1 MRASEKGWGEEE
13 GAGRGLFQG
22 WVSGE
27 SQVGGLLVEE
37 WAKKLGVC
45 QVGSLIVEVTTC
57 RLDHLLLFLSRRDV
71 APLLLVF
78 VGQIVI

>member
-1 MRASEKGWGEEE
+1 MRASEKGWEEEE
-13 GAGRGLFQG
+13 GAGRGLFQ
-22 WVSGE
+22 GE

-37 WAKKLGVC
+37 WVKKLGVC

-57 RLDHLLLFLSRRDV
+57 RLHHLLLFLSRRDV
-71 APLLLVF
+71 ALLLLVF

>member
-13 GAGRGLFQG
+13 EGAERGLFQ
-22 WVSGE
+22 VE
-27 SQVGGLLVEE
+27 SQVGGWLVEE

-71 APLLLVF
+71 ALLLLVF

>member
-13 GAGRGLFQG
+13 GAGRGLFQ
-22 WVSGE
+22 GE

-45 QVGSLIVEVTTC
+45 QVGWLIVEVTTC

>member
-13 GAGRGLFQG
+13 EGAGRGLFQ
-22 WVSGE
+22 GE

-45 QVGSLIVEVTTC
+45 QVGWLIVEVTTC
-57 RLDHLLLFLSRRDV
+57 RLDHLVLFLSRRDV
-71 APLLLVF
+71 ALLLLVF

>member
-13 GAGRGLFQG
+13 EGAGRGLFQ
-22 WVSGE
+22 GE

-57 RLDHLLLFLSRRDV
+57 RLHHLLLFLSRRDV

>member
-22 WVSGE
+22 E

-37 WAKKLGVC
+37 WAKILGFC
-45 QVGSLIVEVTTC
+45 QVVWLIVEVTTC
-57 RLDHLLLFLSRRDV
+57 RLHHLLLFLSRRGV